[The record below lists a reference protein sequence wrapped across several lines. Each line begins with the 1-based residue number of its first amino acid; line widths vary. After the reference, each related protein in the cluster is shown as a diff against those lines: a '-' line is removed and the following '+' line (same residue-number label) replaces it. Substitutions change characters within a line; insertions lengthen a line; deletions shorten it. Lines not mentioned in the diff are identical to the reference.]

1 MIHSQQKKH
10 EDWQILG
17 ARDWV
22 KDKLFRKAKR
32 SLRAFVRATKPNY
45 SFSWHNRLICQEV
58 QKWVE
63 SPVPYILVIEA
74 PPRYGKT
81 EIASKRAPAFILG
94 KYPDA
99 QIIAGSYGQKLA
111 SKNCYEIADII
122 SLPKYSEIFPKTKIR
137 RSDSTTIR
145 IDGYEGEYNC
155 SGVTGTATGM
165 GANFFIVDDPI
176 KNHKEADSEVYR
188 DSVWDWFQSVVTT
201 RLEKNG
207 RIMIILTRWHE
218 DDLVGR
224 LVSSSKENAR
234 AMRVITLK
242 LPAIKEGTPDEH
254 PDDPRMPGDPLWPGK
269 YPLERLETIKASLH
283 PRWWNSLFQQRP
295 SALEGG
301 IIKSSW
307 IQYWKELPPR
317 FDLMIQSWDTSF
329 KDTKNSDF
337 VAGTVW
343 GKHGKNVYMMPYLV
357 NERLGFVAAC
367 DAFLETTRIYPM
379 AHKKIVEETANGVG
393 LIEVMRSKVPGVV
406 GYKPTDSKKARLEAV
421 STWIKAGD
429 VKFPHPSIF
438 PDVSMVVDQLVKFPN
453 AAHDDIVD
461 SVSQALLNIFGS
473 GSFLQRISKL

>member
-1 MIHSQQKKH
+1 MCGEI
-10 EDWQILG
+10 
-17 ARDWV
+17 
-22 KDKLFRKAKR
+22 
-32 SLRAFVRATKPNY
+32 
-45 SFSWHNRLICQEV
+45 
-58 QKWVE
+58 QKWIE
-63 SPVPYILVIEA
+63 SDKPYILIIET
-74 PPRYGKT
+74 PPRHGKT
-81 EIASKRAPAFILG
+81 EAASKRAPAYILG
-94 KYPDA
+94 KYPNS
-99 QIIAGSYGQKLA
+99 QIIAGSYGQRLA
-111 SKNCYEIADII
+111 SKNCHEIRGIMSMPAYH
-122 SLPKYSEIFPKTKIR
+122 KIFPNTIMKKA
-137 RSDSTTIR
+137 DSTTITL
-145 IDGYEGEYNC
+145 DGYAGEYNC
-155 SGVTGTATGM
+155 AGIGGTTTGL

-188 DSVWDWFQSVVTT
+188 ASVWDWFQSVAST

-207 RIMIILTRWHE
+207 KILIIMTRWHE

-224 LVSSSKENAR
+224 LIELSKHNPK
-234 AMRVITLK
+234 MTPLKVLK
-242 LPAIKEGTPDEH
+242 LPAVKEGTADECEQ
-254 PDDPRMPGDPLWPGK
+254 DPRKPGEALWPKK
-269 YPLERLETIKASLH
+269 YPIEVLESGRAGMH
-283 PRWWNSLFQQRP
+283 PRWWNALFQQRP

-301 IIKSSW
+301 IIKASW
-307 IQYWKELPPR
+307 IQYWKELPSR
-317 FDLMIQSWDTSF
+317 FDMMIQSWDTSF

-367 DAFLETTRIYPM
+367 DAFLETTRVYPM

-406 GYKPTDSKKARLEAV
+406 GYKPTDSKKARLEAA

-438 PDVSMVVDQLVKFPN
+438 PRVSVVVDQLVKFPN

-461 SVSQALLNIFGS
+461 SVSQALIDIFGS